1 MSRILSL
8 DFGTKRI
15 GIALSD
21 STLTL
26 ASPLPFLDATKFN
39 ALIEQLKT
47 LIREKEIALILVGIP
62 RNMDGSYGPS
72 AEKARDFSLRLKE
85 KLLIP
90 IQNVDERLSTV
101 EAQRRLQEAGKNQK
115 KQRTSID
122 SSSAVIILQSY
133 LDSPTRLR

>member
-1 MSRILSL
+1 MSRILAL

-21 STLTL
+21 PTLSL
-26 ASPLPFLDATKFN
+26 ASPLPFIDATPF
-39 ALIEQLKT
+39 KT
-47 LIREKEIALILVGIP
+47 LIEKLKLLIRDKEVVQILIGVP

-72 AEKARDFSLRLKE
+72 AEKALDFSLRLQE
-85 KLLIP
+85 LLLIP
-90 IQNVDERLSTV
+90 IKNIDERLSTV

-115 KQRTSID
+115 QQRSIID

-133 LDSPTRLR
+133 LDSPNTLR

>member
-1 MSRILSL
+1 MSRILAL

-21 STLTL
+21 PTMSL
-26 ASPLPFLDATKFN
+26 ASPLPFLDATPF
-39 ALIEQLKT
+39 KT
-47 LIREKEIALILVGIP
+47 LIEKLKQLIRDKEVVQILIGVP

-72 AEKARDFSLRLKE
+72 AEKALDFSRRLQE
-85 KLLIP
+85 LLLIP
-90 IQNVDERLSTV
+90 IKNIDERLSTV

-115 KQRTSID
+115 QQRSIID

-133 LDSPTRLR
+133 LDSPNTLR